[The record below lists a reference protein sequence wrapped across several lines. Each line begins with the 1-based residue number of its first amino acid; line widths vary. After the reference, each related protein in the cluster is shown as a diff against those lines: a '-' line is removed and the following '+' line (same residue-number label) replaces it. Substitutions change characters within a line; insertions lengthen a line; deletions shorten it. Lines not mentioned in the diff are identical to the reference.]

1 MIEKVEDI
9 LPAGL
14 YYIGD
19 LSFLTN
25 VNFPEEFEYQ
35 SGVFLT
41 EEDDKFV
48 NFITLDGN
56 GVYEDGEDDVYYVD
70 RGSIG
75 CYPVVD
81 EEEVET
87 SDGQVIFFQDDFEC
101 GTSEDGTL
109 YFGNVVIPTSF
120 PQEDDGVEGS
130 FGGEEN

>member
-56 GVYEDGEDDVYYVD
+56 GVYEDGEDDVYDGD

-109 YFGNVVIPTSF
+109 YFGNVVIPTAF